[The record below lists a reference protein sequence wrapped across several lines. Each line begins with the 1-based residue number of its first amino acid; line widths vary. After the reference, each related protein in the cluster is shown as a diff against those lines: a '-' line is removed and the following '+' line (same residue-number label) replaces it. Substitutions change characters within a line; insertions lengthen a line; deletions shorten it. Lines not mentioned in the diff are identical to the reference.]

1 MYIFNSEMHILTF
14 VISVLE
20 FGMFFSQLILYLSRP
35 QEKPRLWYCLLLVL
49 LILYNISCGLFPDS
63 NFAIPIMAQ
72 NIISYGSGFLI
83 ASYFPCYFYMAFGL
97 RALRWHVFYGV
108 PMFLLIPFGVSFL
121 FAYPV
126 TGKLE
131 YATSYGMIIP
141 GIYALVLLFVLLKAI
156 RSQHVSEND
165 LAFSYGKPEMY
176 KVYSA
181 VVPWVLMGVF
191 VYLHISQWIQVMV
204 TNSGF
209 LVVTVLCFRKTIR
222 SERAR
227 DRQLNAIYISG
238 IGASIFEHNCAVYSL
253 TARETEI
260 SLLIS
265 QGMQYKYIAHK
276 LFISLDTVKSHVKNI
291 FKKVEVN
298 DKTELVYK
306 LSQGVI

>member
-1 MYIFNSEMHILTF
+1 
-14 VISVLE
+14 
-20 FGMFFSQLILYLSRP
+20 
-35 QEKPRLWYCLLLVL
+35 
-49 LILYNISCGLFPDS
+49 
-63 NFAIPIMAQ
+63 MAQ
-72 NIISYGSGFLI
+72 NIISYGSGFLVV
-83 ASYFPCYFYMAFGL
+83 AYFPCYFYMAFGL
-97 RALRWHVFYGV
+97 RGLRWHVFYGV
-108 PMFLLIPFGVSFL
+108 PMFLMIPFAVSFL
-121 FAYPV
+121 VAYPI
-126 TGKLE
+126 TGSLE

-141 GIYALVLLFVLLKAI
+141 GFYALILLFVLLKAI
-156 RSQHVSEND
+156 RSQSATESD
-165 LAFSYGKPEMY
+165 LTFFYGKPEMY

-222 SERAR
+222 WERAR
-227 DRQLNAIYISG
+227 DLQLNAIYIAG
-238 IGASIFEHNCAVYSL
+238 VGASIFEHNCAVYSL

-265 QGMQYKYIAHK
+265 QGMQYKFIADE

-291 FKKVEVN
+291 FKKVGVN

-306 LSQGVI
+306 LGQRVI